1 MATVEGPL
9 AGLKRTPPVE
19 AAPRGRQRTVR
30 SPQVAME
37 LARRRWLGHPAMRE
51 CGLSTRLCLAGHG
64 LVRVPGLFSTAQQQ
78 EDWENPMSRIEWRID
93 AGTHI
98 VLRNPLFM
106 RRKVELNGQPVDGEW
121 QSKRFA
127 FTLPDGRA
135 ADITLKADTI
145 SRTTEL
151 SLEGKLIPD
160 TRYVPKDL
168 QCPSCKAEIQLLD
181 EFCAKCGHSLGTPA
195 RFLHRHSVQGAT
207 NAIWVLAV
215 LFALFG
221 IVMFFLMKETT
232 ETALTNLAAFEDHE
246 VLEPIDGV
254 TYTAGELRKQV
265 LWEHRGILVVNLL
278 LAAIMVVLA
287 WWSKQRALP
296 AILIA
301 TAIFV
306 VVQVTAAIV
315 DPKTLMQ
322 GIIMK
327 AVVIAVLIR
336 GIKGAISA
344 ADE

>member
-1 MATVEGPL
+1 
-9 AGLKRTPPVE
+9 
-19 AAPRGRQRTVR
+19 
-30 SPQVAME
+30 
-37 LARRRWLGHPAMRE
+37 
-51 CGLSTRLCLAGHG
+51 
-64 LVRVPGLFSTAQQQ
+64 
-78 EDWENPMSRIEWRID
+78 MSKIEWRVD
-93 AGTHI
+93 SGTHV
-98 VLRNPLFM
+98 VLRNPPLLK
-106 RRKVELNGQPVDGEW
+106 RKVELNGQLVEGEW

-127 FTLPDGRA
+127 FALPDGRA

-168 QCPSCKAEIQLLD
+168 RCPACKVEIQLLD

-207 NAIWVLAV
+207 SAIWVLAA
-215 LFALFG
+215 LYALFG
-221 IVMFFLMKETT
+221 IVMFFMMRGTT

-254 TYTAGELRKQV
+254 TYTAGELRTQV
-265 LWEHRGILVVNLL
+265 IWEHRSVLVVNLM

-306 VVQVTAAIV
+306 VVQIASAIV
-315 DPKTLMQ
+315 DPKTLVQ
-322 GIIMK
+322 GLLMKII
-327 AVVIAVLIR
+327 VIAVLVK
-336 GIKGAISA
+336 GIKGAIAA